1 MIYRLTHLTRYDY
14 QAAVDLSIHLA
25 HLTPRALPCQQV
37 GAATLATDPPL
48 SWRRDVTDH
57 FGNRQSWLFVD
68 VPHAT
73 LTVTATAEVTRTAP
87 DPPGGAHAWD
97 ALPVP
102 PAVAEFAL
110 SSPLAPAH
118 PEAGAWA
125 AASFPPGRPVAAA
138 ALALTRRIFASFR
151 FRPGVSTVATP
162 VGETLARREGV
173 CQDFTHLML
182 AMLRQLG
189 VPARYVSGYI
199 RTRPPPGGTRR
210 LGADQS
216 HAWVSVWDGAGWFDL
231 DPTNGIAVA
240 DEHVTLAWGRDYADI
255 APLRG
260 LILGGG
266 GQALSVSVALE
277 EIGGDQAATL
287 ATAAPVNRSSAAAE
301 VRNTCRGDPA
311 AAQIGSSASRS

>member
-25 HLTPRALPCQQV
+25 HLTPRALPWQQV

-138 ALALTRRIFASFR
+138 ALALTQRIFASFR

-199 RTRPPPGGTRR
+199 RTRPPPGQTRR

-216 HAWVSVWDGAGWFDL
+216 HAWVDAWLGAEHGWVGL
-231 DPTNGIAVA
+231 DPTNGLVVH
-240 DEHVTLAWGRDYADI
+240 DEHVVLGWGRDYDDI

-260 LILGGG
+260 VILGGG
-266 GQALSVSVALE
+266 EQSLTVEVELDEASPPTDEAVA
-277 EIGGDQAATL
+277 
-287 ATAAPVNRSSAAAE
+287 
-301 VRNTCRGDPA
+301 PA
-311 AAQIGSSASRS
+311 